1 MCIRLQA
8 SLTIKEELLINYI
21 FHNLNQIQKSI
32 EVQFIP
38 LSGLFFFFFNENRMK
53 IKSIIQNFSQTSKKN
68 LKNLKV
74 HEHIIT

>member
-38 LSGLFFFFFNENRMK
+38 LSGLFFFFLMK
-53 IKSIIQNFSQTSKKN
+53 IG
-68 LKNLKV
+68 
-74 HEHIIT
+74 

>member
-1 MCIRLQA
+1 
-8 SLTIKEELLINYI
+8 
-21 FHNLNQIQKSI
+21 
-32 EVQFIP
+32 
-38 LSGLFFFFFNENRMK
+38 MK

>member
-38 LSGLFFFFFNENRMK
+38 LSGLFFFFNENRMK